1 MVSILLC
8 SKNDPYFTVSRLSVS
23 AIVRGGREVVV
34 FLLIMLRTAS
44 PPDIIR
50 ERLIMQAL
58 LQGRSSKVVMLWI
71 VIPLS
76 SILFRPASPIDCA
89 DFGFDC

>member
-1 MVSILLC
+1 
-8 SKNDPYFTVSRLSVS
+8 
-23 AIVRGGREVVV
+23 
-34 FLLIMLRTAS
+34 
-44 PPDIIR
+44 
-50 ERLIMQAL
+50 MQAL